1 MQHELEANVNWNM
14 KKQKISQKPPEL
26 LNDRR
31 VFIIINNREKNH
43 LVTLKGTIVAL
54 HVISNVLMAIPNEFF

>member
-1 MQHELEANVNWNM
+1 M
-14 KKQKISQKPPEL
+14 KKQKISRKPPEL

-31 VFIIINNREKNH
+31 VFIIITNREKNH